1 MRRDDSV
8 LDLIRAFN
16 EYTLTDEFKFEFLVY
31 SELTDEQYDV
41 CSCYVCNHYITG
53 KLGVLMLLENHIDSE
68 PLDMKPLILKFP
80 IRKFKCFIYVPDD
93 QNPGSFELTVH
104 DGSAFSGFKI
114 VDSEFKIAG
123 DRFIPLY
130 DINVLH
136 DGDLN
141 IEWKDYDSKYEISNV
156 GAIRN
161 KATKKLLMPQVSKSG
176 GFIYNI
182 HNKPSTAAK
191 MVLEAFYGP
200 ATRDDLVAVHINGNS
215 YDNRICNLKWGS
227 FAQKI
232 SEDTIAKMSRTRKYL
247 YTYGPD
253 AADNRKKLSKSAK
266 QRCAEGNVNAIKW
279 KSYYIEVDHDDG
291 EVEIFKTAKLYARA
305 YGFNPSRVY
314 PYIKSGKHFD
324 AGKCFI
330 KRIEKSDNNTL

>member
-1 MRRDDSV
+1 MRRKNSV
-8 LDLIRAFN
+8 LELIRAFN

-41 CSCYVCNHYITG
+41 CSCFVGDSFITG
-53 KLGVLMLLENHIDSE
+53 RLGVLMLLENHVDSE
-68 PLDMKPLILKFP
+68 PLDAKLDILKIP

-93 QNPGSFELTVH
+93 ENPGSFELTVN
-104 DGSAFSGFKI
+104 DGNVFSGFKI
-114 VDSEFKIAG
+114 VDSEFKIAD
-123 DRFIPLY
+123 DRVIPLY

-141 IEWKDYDSKYEISNV
+141 IEWKDYDSDYEISNI

-161 KATKKLLMPQVSKSG
+161 KATKKLLIPSVSKSG

-191 MVLEAFYGP
+191 MVLEAFDGP
-200 ATRDDLVAVHINGNS
+200 AGRDDLVAVHINGNS

-232 SEDTIAKMSRTRKYL
+232 GKDTIAKMSRARKYL

-253 AADNRKKLSKSAK
+253 AADNRKKLSNSAK
-266 QRCAEGNVNAIKW
+266 RRCAAGNVNAIKW
-279 KSYYIEVDHDDG
+279 KSYYIEVDHDNG
-291 EVEIFKTAKLYARA
+291 AVEIFKTAKLYARA

-330 KRIEKSDNNTL
+330 KRVESKNKGE

>member
-8 LDLIRAFN
+8 LELIRAFN

-41 CSCYVCNHYITG
+41 RGCYAGTMCDTN
-53 KLGVLMLLENHIDSE
+53 KLAIIMLLEDHIDKEKFEEAIS
-68 PLDMKPLILKFP
+68 LLKFP

-93 QNPGSFELTVH
+93 QNPGSFELTVQ
-104 DGSAFSGFKI
+104 DGNVFSGFKLI
-114 VDSEFKIAG
+114 NGGIKLGG
-123 DRFIPLY
+123 DKFLPLY

-141 IEWKDYDSKYEISNV
+141 IEWKDYDSKYEISNI
-156 GAIRN
+156 GE
-161 KATKKLLMPQVSKSG
+161 KKKKKTKRLLMPQVSKSG
-176 GFIYNI
+176 GFIYSI
-182 HNKPSTAAK
+182 HNKPSTASK

-200 ATRDDLVAVHINGNS
+200 AGRDDLVAVHINGNS

-232 SEDTIAKMSRTRKYL
+232 SEDTITKMSRARKYL
-247 YTYGPD
+247 YTYGPE
-253 AADNRKKLSKSAK
+253 AKNNREKLSKAAK
-266 QRCAEGNVNAIKW
+266 KRCAAGNSNSIKW
-279 KSYYIEVDHDDG
+279 KSYCIEVNHDCG
-291 EVEIFKTAKLYARA
+291 AVETFKTAKEYARK

-324 AGKCFI
+324 AGNCFI
-330 KRIEKSDNNTL
+330 SRVDAKNKGE

>member
-1 MRRDDSV
+1 MRREDSV
-8 LDLIRAFN
+8 LELIRAFN

-41 CSCYVCNHYITG
+41 CSCYVANHYITG
-53 KLGVLMLLENHIDSE
+53 KLGVLMLLENHIGDNDLEEKIS
-68 PLDMKPLILKFP
+68 LLKFP
-80 IRKFKCFIYVPDD
+80 IRKFKIFIYTPDD

-104 DGSAFSGFKI
+104 DGSVFSGFKI

-123 DRFIPLY
+123 DKFIPLY

-136 DGDLN
+136 DGDLV
-141 IEWKDYDSKYEISNV
+141 IEWKDYDSKYEICNV
-156 GAIRN
+156 GAVRN

-191 MVLEAFYGP
+191 MVLETFDGP
-200 ATRDDLVAVHINGNS
+200 AGRDDLVAVHINGNS
-215 YDNRICNLKWGS
+215 YDNRICNLKWGN
-227 FAQKI
+227 FAQKLG
-232 SEDTIAKMSRTRKYL
+232 EDTIAKMSRARKYL

-253 AADNRKKLSKSAK
+253 AADNRKKLSNSAK
-266 QRCAEGNVNAIKW
+266 RRCAAGNVNAIKW
-279 KSYYIEVDHDDG
+279 KSYCIEVNHDNG
-291 EVEIFKTAKLYARA
+291 AVENFKSVKDYARK

-314 PYIKSGKHFD
+314 QYIKNGKHFD

-330 KRIEKSDNNTL
+330 SRVDAKNKGE

>member
-1 MRRDDSV
+1 MRRDESV
-8 LDLIRAFN
+8 LELIRAFN

-41 CSCYVCNHYITG
+41 HGCYVGVMRDTN
-53 KLGVLMLLENHIDSE
+53 KLAVIMLLEDHIDNEQLEEKIS
-68 PLDMKPLILKFP
+68 LLKFP
-80 IRKFKCFIYVPDD
+80 IRKFKCFTYVPDD
-93 QNPGSFELTVH
+93 QNPGSFELTVQE
-104 DGSAFSGFKI
+104 GNVFSGFRIIDGELKLG
-114 VDSEFKIAG
+114 G
-123 DRFIPLY
+123 DKFMTLY

-141 IEWKDYDSKYEISNV
+141 IEWKDYDSKYEISNI

-161 KATKKLLMPQVSKSG
+161 KKTKKLLMPQVSKSG

-191 MVLEAFYGP
+191 MVLEAFDGP
-200 ATRDDLVAVHINGNS
+200 AGRDDLVAVHINGNS
-215 YDNRICNLKWGS
+215 YDNRICNLKWGN

-232 SEDTIAKMSRTRKYL
+232 SEDTITKMSRARKYL
-247 YTYGPD
+247 YTYGPE
-253 AADNRKKLSKSAK
+253 ARNNREKLSKAAK
-266 QRCAEGNVNAIKW
+266 KRCAAGNSNAIKW
-279 KSYYIEVDHDDG
+279 KSYCIEVDHDCG
-291 EVEIFKTAKLYARA
+291 AVEIFKTAKEYARK

-324 AGKCFI
+324 AGSCFI
-330 KRIEKSDNNTL
+330 NRVDDKNKGE

>member
-8 LDLIRAFN
+8 LELIRAFN

-41 CSCYVCNHYITG
+41 CSCYVATHCTTG
-53 KLGVLMLLENHIDSE
+53 KLGVLMLLENHIGSE
-68 PLDMKPLILKFP
+68 PLDVKLSLLKFP

-114 VDSEFKIAG
+114 VDSEFKIDG
-123 DRFIPLY
+123 DKFIPLY

-136 DGDLN
+136 GEDLN

-156 GAIRN
+156 GAVRN

-191 MVLEAFYGP
+191 MVLETFDGP
-200 ATRDDLVAVHINGNS
+200 AGRDDLIAVHINGNS
-215 YDNRICNLKWGS
+215 YDNRICNLKWGTI
-227 FAQKI
+227 AQKI
-232 SEDTIAKMSRTRKYL
+232 GEDAIAKMSRTRKYL

-253 AADNRKKLSKSAK
+253 ASDNRKKLSNSAK
-266 QRCAEGNVNAIKW
+266 RRCAAGNVNAIKW
-279 KSYYIEVDHDDG
+279 KSYCIEVNHDNG
-291 EVEIFKTAKLYARA
+291 TVEKFKSAKDYARK

-314 PYIKSGKHFD
+314 PYIKSGNHFD
-324 AGKCFI
+324 AGSCFI
-330 KRIEKSDNNTL
+330 SRIEAKNKGE